1 MWYYK
6 THRKEVKK
14 LNVGEI
20 IKKARLQKGF
30 TQEELAEKVGVKKSA
45 VAKWENGRVSEIK
58 RSNLKMLA
66 DALDLKPTELLG
78 DVHHDPVG
86 TANELADI
94 YLDIELRK
102 MIAEYKTLDLQKQA
116 QVREY
121 VHLLSGNV

>member
-1 MWYYK
+1 
-6 THRKEVKK
+6 VD
-14 LNVGEI
+14 VGTI

-66 DALDLKPTELLG
+66 DALGLRPSELLG
-78 DVHHDPVG
+78 DIQTDPVG
-86 TANELADI
+86 AANELADI
-94 YLDIELRK
+94 YYDVDLLD
-102 MIAEYKTLDLQKQA
+102 MIREYKTLDAQKKA

-121 VHLLSGNV
+121 VHLLSAKA

>member
-1 MWYYK
+1 MMDIA
-6 THRKEVKK
+6 TV
-14 LNVGEI
+14 

-30 TQEELAEKVGVKKSA
+30 TQEELAKKVGVKKSA

-66 DALDLKPTELLG
+66 EALGLKPTDLLG
-78 DVHHDPVG
+78 DIKTENDAIS

-94 YLDIELRK
+94 YLDVELRK
-102 MIAEYKTLDLQKQA
+102 MIAEYKSLNDQKQA

-121 VHLLSGNV
+121 VHLLSKKD